1 MTGCESLRSS
11 RSAPGEPTDPVR
23 SLTPTRRRTLVLG
36 GVRSGKSHWAEQQFS
51 SDHAIDYVATA
62 EPRDD
67 ADWAQRIALHRDRRP
82 ANWRTVETLDLA
94 GILADPS
101 TPLLIDDLGNW
112 VARTIDATDGW
123 ETELAGFR
131 TEVDRLVDAWSQHA
145 GQVVLVSNEV
155 GSGVHPESR
164 SGRIFRDEL
173 GRLNAA
179 LAATADEVVLV
190 VAGIPM
196 WLRRPALQDGASR

>member
-1 MTGCESLRSS
+1 
-11 RSAPGEPTDPVR
+11 
-23 SLTPTRRRTLVLG
+23 
-36 GVRSGKSHWAEQQFS
+36 
-51 SDHAIDYVATA
+51 
-62 EPRDD
+62 
-67 ADWAQRIALHRDRRP
+67 
-82 ANWRTVETLDLA
+82 
-94 GILADPS
+94 
-101 TPLLIDDLGNW
+101 
-112 VARTIDATDGW
+112 
-123 ETELAGFR
+123 
-131 TEVDRLVDAWSQHA
+131 VDRLVDAWSQHA
-145 GQVVLVSNEV
+145 GQVVLVRNEV